1 MTQTPVPHAAFAT
14 RHIGLTE
21 ADITTMLATV
31 NSSSLDDLLDSVI
44 PAKIRRK
51 SEMDL
56 PPPIQNIRHWL
67 LYAVWQTE
75 MTLSH
80 H

>member
-1 MTQTPVPHAAFAT
+1 MTPKPVPHAAFAT

-56 PPPIQNIRHWL
+56 PPPIQNIRPWL
-67 LYAVWQTE
+67 LYAV
-75 MTLSH
+75 
-80 H
+80 